1 MSDTSFESV
10 TITIPAA
17 LRASGLGR
25 TKLYELIAKREI
37 ASVRV
42 GTRRLVNYASL
53 KAFLN
58 SKGSDQ

>member
-1 MSDTSFESV
+1 MNDASIEPV

-17 LRASGLGR
+17 LRATGLGR

-42 GTRRLVNYASL
+42 GTRRLINYASL

-58 SKGSDQ
+58 AKGA

>member
-1 MSDTSFESV
+1 MNDTSIEPV

-53 KAFLN
+53 KAYLT
-58 SKGSDQ
+58 SREA

>member
-1 MSDTSFESV
+1 MNDTSIEPV

-37 ASVRV
+37 DSVRV

-58 SKGSDQ
+58 AKRA